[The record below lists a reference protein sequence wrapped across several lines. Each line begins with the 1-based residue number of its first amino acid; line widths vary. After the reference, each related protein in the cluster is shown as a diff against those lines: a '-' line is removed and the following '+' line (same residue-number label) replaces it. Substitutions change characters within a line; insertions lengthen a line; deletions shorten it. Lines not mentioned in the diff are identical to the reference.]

1 MRLACSHG
9 TYVYVCRAEYT
20 RKKSPWYWPWQ
31 SEEEFYEVRARQNM
45 RAKYEKA
52 RTQPPSQS
60 REGQDLAAPSRY
72 LEGPS
77 QYSEGPR
84 ERTRERTRQYNEG
97 PIGPTKDISSSR

>member
-60 REGQDLAAPSRY
+60 RQ
-72 LEGPS
+72 GPS
-77 QYSEGPR
+77 QYREGPR

-97 PIGPTKDISSSR
+97 PIGPTQDISSSR